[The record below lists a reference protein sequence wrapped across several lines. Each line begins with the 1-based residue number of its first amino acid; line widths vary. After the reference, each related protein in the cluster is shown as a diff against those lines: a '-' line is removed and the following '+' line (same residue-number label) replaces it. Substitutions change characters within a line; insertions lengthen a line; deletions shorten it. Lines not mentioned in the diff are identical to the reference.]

1 MGEMGPQPDFPLL
14 RHRRGQR
21 HLAETLR
28 PLLALLIV
36 LLVLCA
42 TVEAKVASQGG
53 GERKCECTVIVITMR
68 RQLTSVASRTRI
80 SCILVSHVDMI
91 SNPRKSLQA
100 KYSGLVI
107 RSS

>member
-28 PLLALLIV
+28 PLLAPLIV
-36 LLVLCA
+36 LLLCA

-68 RQLTSVASRTRI
+68 RQLTSVGSRTRI

>member
-1 MGEMGPQPDFPLL
+1 MGEMGPQPFFPLL

-36 LLVLCA
+36 LLLLCA

-53 GERKCECTVIVITMR
+53 GERKCECTMR
-68 RQLTSVASRTRI
+68 CQLTYVASRIVCTRI

-100 KYSGLVI
+100 KYQE
-107 RSS
+107 

>member
-1 MGEMGPQPDFPLL
+1 MGEMGPPPPDFPLL

-28 PLLALLIV
+28 PLLV
-36 LLVLCA
+36 LLLLCA

-53 GERKCECTVIVITMR
+53 GERKCECTVITMR

-80 SCILVSHVDMI
+80 SCGHDIKPSEKFANKVFRTGHQKQLTEF
-91 SNPRKSLQA
+91 Q
-100 KYSGLVI
+100 
-107 RSS
+107 